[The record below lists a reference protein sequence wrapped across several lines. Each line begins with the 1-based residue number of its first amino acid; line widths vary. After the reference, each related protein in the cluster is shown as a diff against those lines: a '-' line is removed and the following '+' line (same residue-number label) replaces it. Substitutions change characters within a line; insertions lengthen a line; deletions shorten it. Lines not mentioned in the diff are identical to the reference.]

1 MGWGPRQSI
10 SGIKL
15 EGWSAA
21 KPWVAFNLVK
31 APFAFTLPV
40 VVEQQINVDSK

>member
-15 EGWSAA
+15 EGWSGQ
-21 KPWVAFNLVK
+21 PGRFQ
-31 APFAFTLPV
+31 PGQGYTFAFTLPV
-40 VVEQQINVDSK
+40 VVEQQINADSK